1 MMQRKETIWNLLIIA
16 GVFVLIGILG
26 GFVTGIFFSGNQ
38 NLAESGGFLH
48 YAALGLIIAL
58 CIKFFPQY
66 FFPQY
71 FTKPLTKEMKEEEIR
86 ESDQKDEK
94 Q

>member
-1 MMQRKETIWNLLIIA
+1 MERKVTFRNLLIIA
-16 GVFVLIGILG
+16 CVFVLIGILG
-26 GFVTGIFFSGNQ
+26 GFVYGIFVSGNQ
-38 NLAESGGFLH
+38 KLAESGGFLH

-58 CIKFFPQY
+58 GINLFPQY
-66 FFPQY
+66 FMMSRTQ
-71 FTKPLTKEMKEEEIR
+71 EMKEEETR